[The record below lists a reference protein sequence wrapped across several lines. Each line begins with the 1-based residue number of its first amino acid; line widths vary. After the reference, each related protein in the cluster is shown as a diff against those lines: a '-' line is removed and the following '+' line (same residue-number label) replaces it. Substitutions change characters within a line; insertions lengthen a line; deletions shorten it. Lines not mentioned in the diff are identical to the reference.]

1 MLILN
6 DLTISNLPVEGWL
19 VLWFIFYLSVSP
31 RNFTE
36 DQQKFYWRWNVVYA
50 EDTLGYIFWGYH
62 QDNQGLPHPKRGLTE
77 GCLWPQAWG
86 ELQRHVT
93 EDVSNSPK
101 INNTRISCINFSN
114 IFINRHLLF
123 WSLTNTRPE
132 TEISWFL

>member
-6 DLTISNLPVEGWL
+6 DLTKSNLPVEGWL
-19 VLWFIFYLSVSP
+19 VLCFIYYLSVFS
-31 RNFTE
+31 
-36 DQQKFYWRWNVVYA
+36 QKFHWRWNVVYA
-50 EDTLGYIFWGYH
+50 DRTHWVTFFGDIIKISY
-62 QDNQGLPHPKRGLTE
+62 NQGLPHPKGGLTE

-123 WSLTNTRPE
+123 WSLTIPVQN
-132 TEISWFL
+132 